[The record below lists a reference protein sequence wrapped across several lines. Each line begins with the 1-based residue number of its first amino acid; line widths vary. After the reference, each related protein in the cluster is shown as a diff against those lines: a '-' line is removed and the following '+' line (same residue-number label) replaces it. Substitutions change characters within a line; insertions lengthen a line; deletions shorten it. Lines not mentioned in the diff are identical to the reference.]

1 MVLVYL
7 GNTFFQGKSLFLFIF
22 LFLRRG
28 NGQTVTMEFNGS
40 TRRTKEEIEIH
51 EEFKWLF
58 NSGNDDEIRILLIP
72 SVSIKMVALYLKFM
86 SQG

>member
-1 MVLVYL
+1 
-7 GNTFFQGKSLFLFIF
+7 
-22 LFLRRG
+22 
-28 NGQTVTMEFNGS
+28 MEFNGS

-72 SVSIKMVALYLKFM
+72 SVSIKMVALYLKFT